1 MFIRPLVEVPRGA
14 LPMNTTGGVLEHHLD
29 AFGERDME
37 AILEDYDEESV
48 VITDDGTYCGREEIE
63 GLFEELFADFAQSG
77 SELELHHQA
86 IEDEVAHIVW
96 DGETPDNTYE
106 FATDTFVVRDGT
118 IDVQTFAGK
127 IEPKT

>member
-1 MFIRPLVEVPRGA
+1 MS
-14 LPMNTTGGVLEHHLD
+14 TTQDVLEHHLD
-29 AFGERDME
+29 AFGEQDME
-37 AILEDYDEESV
+37 AILDDYDEESV
-48 VITDDGTYCGREEIE
+48 IITDEETYRGREEIG

-77 SELELHHQA
+77 SEIELHHQA

-118 IDVQTFAGK
+118 IVAQTFAGR
-127 IEPKT
+127 IEPKA